1 MSQAE
6 LARACGIDKGNLSR
20 FLSGRGESAMISVT
34 KLERVLDHL
43 GLSLKYESASPTDQ
57 PAWMTQVNLAYAL
70 FRGKIKGVPDE
81 DLHRILVARFQPI
94 HERSFILKKIGR
106 SYAV

>member
-1 MSQAE
+1 MKLRQRIQAALRASGMSQAE
-6 LARACGIDKGNLSR
+6 LARACGSDKGNRSR
-20 FLSGRGESAMISVT
+20 LLSGRGQSPMISVT

-43 GLSLKYESASPTDQ
+43 GLALKYESELPTDQ
-57 PAWMTQVNLAYAL
+57 PAWMTEVNLAYAL

-94 HERSFILKKIGR
+94 
-106 SYAV
+106 